1 LYNFYEKKKYL
12 QYQKLKNILDL
23 SSNDSYTEKS
33 FIGGNVSFSSKRSKK
48 SDTETFYIMNLM
60 KSTFLN

>member
-1 LYNFYEKKKYL
+1 MYNFYEKKKYL

-33 FIGGNVSFSSKRSKK
+33 FIGENVSFSSKRSKK